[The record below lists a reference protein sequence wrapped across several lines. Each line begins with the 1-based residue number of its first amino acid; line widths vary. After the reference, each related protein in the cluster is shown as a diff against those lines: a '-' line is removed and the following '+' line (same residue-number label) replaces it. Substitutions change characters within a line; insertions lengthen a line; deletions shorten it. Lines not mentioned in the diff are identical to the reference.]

1 MTCQSYNIYNLRF
14 HQRRLQVEMQ
24 RQINFTGDAAAEG
37 FIRGAAAESFT
48 GGAATKSF
56 TREAT
61 TESFTRDA
69 RWGASLKTRG
79 QKKVTGDAET
89 VSFIGDVAA
98 QSFTGDASAENL
110 RVEYL
115 SDTACEPPKFFHRQR
130 KNSLR

>member
-1 MTCQSYNIYNLRF
+1 M
-14 HQRRLQVEMQ
+14 QRR
-24 RQINFTGDAAAEG
+24 ITFTGDAAAEG

-98 QSFTGDASAENL
+98 
-110 RVEYL
+110 
-115 SDTACEPPKFFHRQR
+115 
-130 KNSLR
+130 

>member
-1 MTCQSYNIYNLRF
+1 MYT
-14 HQRRLQVEMQ
+14 RRLQVEMQ

-61 TESFTRDA
+61 AESLTRDA
-69 RWGASLKTRG
+69 RQRASLKTRG
-79 QKKVTGDAET
+79 KKKVIGDTET

-98 QSFTGDASAENL
+98 ETHQ
-110 RVEYL
+110 
-115 SDTACEPPKFFHRQR
+115 QR
-130 KNSLR
+130 T